1 MEGDGCFPAMVMF
14 ALFLGL
20 VLLGIRDCNSTRV
33 RDEWRECRTLLT
45 TSDSATVLRA
55 RPECA
60 RWTWPQPKE
69 GA

>member
-33 RDEWRECRTLLT
+33 RDEWRECRTLLMR
-45 TSDSATVLRA
+45 ALAAAIRAGRVTVT
-55 RPECA
+55 EE
-60 RWTWPQPKE
+60 K
-69 GA
+69 